1 MRIPFS
7 LYDFLGYT
15 VPGLV
20 VIVILAILIEPTL
33 GSDLSNQLKDENSG
47 LSKFLRPTVA
57 QGIFYMIV
65 GYLMGFVTHGC
76 SEAFFKF
83 ASKWKWLKKFHTD
96 NGWFMKGLLKPDFR
110 DSSDDFNPYSKQ
122 FVSGFRNQIEEIFEI
137 KVDKMEKDVE
147 YTEIFDFCRT
157 ILIKKSPT
165 LYSRAFVLFSRHESA
180 KLMMFIF
187 FLAALGFLGQS
198 IHLWISPEPIKGFV
212 IVSTGVSLLLGF
224 LFFYMYKRL
233 LRYYRNTVIY
243 GFYEYA
249 VTREKSGESEN
260 HGS

>member
-7 LYDFLGYT
+7 LYDFLGCAL
-15 VPGLV
+15 PGAI
-20 VIVILAILIEPTL
+20 VIVIVLILINPDILEHPLNDSTNGLAHYLPTTL
-33 GSDLSNQLKDENSG
+33 
-47 LSKFLRPTVA
+47 
-57 QGIFYMIV
+57 
-65 GYLMGFVTHGC
+65 THGILYVFASYLVGFIVHGS

-83 ASKWKWLKKFHTD
+83 ASQWKWLKKFHTD
-96 NGWFMKGLLKPDFR
+96 NGWFMKGVLKPDFR

-122 FVSGFRNQIEEIFEI
+122 FVSGFRNQIEEIFAI
-137 KVDKMEKDVE
+137 KVEKIERDVE
-147 YTEIFDFCRT
+147 YTEIFDFCRS

-187 FLAALGFLGQS
+187 FLAALGFLGRS
-198 IHLWISPEPIKGFV
+198 IHLWISPESIKWFIPILTV
-212 IVSTGVSLLLGF
+212 VSFLLSF
-224 LFFYMYKRL
+224 LFFFMYKRL

-249 VTREKSGESEN
+249 VTREKSEN
-260 HGS
+260 HEN

>member
-1 MRIPFS
+1 MRIPFN

-15 VPGLV
+15 LPGAI
-20 VIVILAILIEPTL
+20 VIVIVLILINPDILEHPLNNATNGLAHYAPATL
-33 GSDLSNQLKDENSG
+33 
-47 LSKFLRPTVA
+47 T
-57 QGIFYMIV
+57 QGILYVFASYLVGFIV
-65 GYLMGFVTHGC
+65 HGS

-96 NGWFMKGLLKPDFR
+96 NGWFMKGLFKPEFR

-122 FVSGFRNQIEEIFEI
+122 FVSGFRNQIEEIFAI

-224 LFFYMYKRL
+224 LFFYIYKRL